1 MKFGIN
7 LASPLP
13 RPWNQNSESEL
24 FRDAIKIAILADELG
39 FDYLWIGE
47 HHFLEEYHHIS
58 AAEVFMG
65 ALAMATRKI
74 RLAHG
79 IMTLQPKI
87 NHPVRVAERI
97 ACEDLFSGGRIDFG
111 TGRGSGEREWG
122 GFGIEEP
129 ETRSAWDESLRAV
142 LAMWQTETFSW
153 DGKHFKIPERNVVP
167 KPLQKPHPPL
177 WLACTNPG
185 TQRLAGERGLGS
197 IAFLYAG
204 LEDVAE
210 RVKIYREGLANPRDR
225 FSDRVNDC
233 FAFFPQCVVD
243 KNEGRARQIYLEASQ
258 KQREVFATRSWLAI
272 DRALIDREVMRT
284 MAQAARIDWEG
295 ILEKRGSVVGSVERA
310 IDTLHAYAEV
320 GIDMTVFNV
329 LPGIT
334 GTAEVE
340 RNLRVLAE
348 YVLPEV
354 RKSAPDEK
362 GDLSPENHQ
371 RGSV

>member
-13 RPWNQNSESEL
+13 RPWSEKSEYEL
-24 FRDAIKIAILADELG
+24 FQDAIRISVLADELG

-65 ALAMATRKI
+65 ALTMATRKI

-79 IMTLQPKI
+79 IMTLQPKM

-97 ACEDLFSGGRIDFG
+97 ACEDLFSGGRVDFG

-122 GFGIEEP
+122 GFGIDEP
-129 ETRSAWDESLRAV
+129 ETRSSWDESLRAV
-142 LAMWQTETFSW
+142 VAMWQTERFSW
-153 DGKHFKIPERNVVP
+153 DGKHFKIPERNVIP

-204 LEDVAE
+204 LEDVVE
-210 RVKIYREGLANPRDR
+210 RIKIYREGLANPKDR
-225 FSDRVNDC
+225 FSDLVNDC
-233 FAFFPQCVVD
+233 FAFFPMCVVD
-243 KNEGRARQIYLEASQ
+243 KNEARAKQIYLEGSE
-258 KQREVFATRSWLAI
+258 KQRRVLAPKSWLVI
-272 DRALIDREVMRT
+272 NRELLDEKVRATMRGSG
-284 MAQAARIDWEG
+284 IDWED
-295 ILEKRGSVVGSVERA
+295 ILAKRGSVVGSVERA
-310 IDTLHAYAEV
+310 IDTLHAYAEA

-340 RNLRVLAE
+340 RNMRVLAQ
-348 YVLPEV
+348 YVLPEFRHCV
-354 RKSAPDEK
+354 APTTPDQIS
-362 GDLSPENHQ
+362 GPHGANTH
-371 RGSV
+371 